1 MGASAVS
8 RTHNSGDHFRLTIGS
23 RLEQLA
29 MVHALIEGIARQYE
43 LDEEMSNA
51 ILVSVI
57 EAGTNAIQ
65 HGNAFDEAKLVTF
78 QFTVHSDDI
87 VVQVDDYG
95 KGFDPAKV
103 ANPTDE
109 AQLLNP
115 HGRGL
120 YLMRSLMDEV
130 TFQTRQDAG
139 TTVTLRKARPAS

>member
-1 MGASAVS
+1 
-8 RTHNSGDHFRLTIGS
+8 
-23 RLEQLA
+23 
-29 MVHALIEGIARQYE
+29 MVHALIEGLSRQYE
-43 LDEEMSNA
+43 LDEDTSNA
-51 ILVSVI
+51 ILVAVI

-78 QFTVHSDDI
+78 EFIVHTDDI

-95 KGFDPAKV
+95 RGFDPEKV

-109 AQLLNP
+109 AHILNP

-130 TFQTRQDAG
+130 TFRTRPDAG
-139 TTVTLRKARPAS
+139 TTVRLRKARPAS